1 MRQILSLLLVQLLLG
16 QTVLTQAANTTVI
29 GAIPTQAPVTSTET
43 TSTTKPDFVSFL
55 NTPVPSASTTSP
67 TKASPPTPTPS
78 VSTTAPTMSPTK
90 SPTMAPTT
98 SEPTIAPTTKN
109 PTISPSLEPTPKP
122 SSHPT
127 IEPTAMP
134 SKSPTSLPSSSPSA
148 MPSQF
153 PRSPVTGRAELMF
166 RSVSGLLVGDTEE
179 SFVENTI
186 AFLTENMPEVEA
198 ISVDIER
205 QARQFQNRRSLR
217 EEALFIDIR
226 VRASHI
232 VKSDDMFNFDVNLM
246 SVFASEEKEYVEA
259 LKNTGDPYFS
269 SLDTIILP
277 DTAAP
282 TAVPSSAPSLSPIED
297 ASLPQEYLIAI
308 IAGAAFFVLVL
319 LALIYRFTCSKKGKG
334 VQNKAPSNSF
344 FASKKQQY
352 SNQDAGAGSDLES
365 HQGLESPSAPSDQ
378 SSYYGGSI
386 MQAST
391 QMDSNS
397 YSYSLDPGLPSSVI
411 SGKTS
416 GSNGNAVPMEIPQ
429 IDLPAS
435 ADQAMLRDS
444 GIELTASDLQLT
456 DSELAMLPSNLG
468 RSADSAASSK
478 RQRRVVKAPPGK
490 LGIIID
496 TTVEG
501 PVVHQ
506 INPGSALEGQLQPG
520 DIIISIDDVDTRAMS
535 ASAITDLMI
544 QTAKQYRSL
553 TVVSN
558 PN

>member
-1 MRQILSLLLVQLLLG
+1 MGGTEQLFL
-16 QTVLTQAANTTVI
+16 
-29 GAIPTQAPVTSTET
+29 EH
-43 TSTTKPDFVSFL
+43 TKSFL
-55 NTPVPSASTTSP
+55 
-67 TKASPPTPTPS
+67 
-78 VSTTAPTMSPTK
+78 
-90 SPTMAPTT
+90 
-98 SEPTIAPTTKN
+98 TKN
-109 PTISPSLEPTPKP
+109 IQS
-122 SSHPT
+122 
-127 IEPTAMP
+127 
-134 SKSPTSLPSSSPSA
+134 
-148 MPSQF
+148 
-153 PRSPVTGRAELMF
+153 
-166 RSVSGLLVGDTEE
+166 
-179 SFVENTI
+179 
-186 AFLTENMPEVEA
+186 VEA
-198 ISVDIER
+198 IHVDIER
-205 QARQFQNRRSLR
+205 QARQFQNRRSLVR

-232 VKSDDMFNFDVNLM
+232 VNSDETFNFDAALM

-259 LKNTGDPYFS
+259 LKNTGDPYFG
-269 SLDTIILP
+269 SLDTVILP

-282 TAVPSSAPSLSPIED
+282 TAVPSSAPSFSPIEE
-297 ASLPQEYLIAI
+297 AALPQEYLIAI
-308 IAGAAFFVLVL
+308 ICGATFFILVL
-319 LALIYRFTCSKKGKG
+319 LVLIYRFTCSKKGKG
-334 VQNKAPSNSF
+334 VQNKAASKSF

-352 SNQDAGAGSDLES
+352 SNHVDTGAGSDVES
-365 HQGLESPSAPSDQ
+365 QQGLASPSAPSDGQ

-391 QMDSNS
+391 QMDANS
-397 YSYSLDPGLPSSVI
+397 YSYSLDPGLAPSVI

-416 GSNGNAVPMEIPQ
+416 DTNGIAVPMEIPQ
-429 IDLPAS
+429 IDLPGS

-468 RSADSAASSK
+468 RSADSATSK

-535 ASAITDLMI
+535 AAAITDLMI

>member
-1 MRQILSLLLVQLLLG
+1 
-16 QTVLTQAANTTVI
+16 
-29 GAIPTQAPVTSTET
+29 
-43 TSTTKPDFVSFL
+43 
-55 NTPVPSASTTSP
+55 
-67 TKASPPTPTPS
+67 
-78 VSTTAPTMSPTK
+78 MSPTK

-98 SEPTIAPTTKN
+98 SEPTIAPSTKN
-109 PTISPSLEPTPKP
+109 PTISPSIDPTPKP
-122 SSHPT
+122 SPHPT
-127 IEPTAMP
+127 IEPTTMP
-134 SKSPTSLPSSSPSA
+134 SKVPTVVPSSSPSA

-166 RSVSGLLVGDTEE
+166 RSVSGLLIGETEQL
-179 SFVENTI
+179 FLENTI
-186 AFLTENMPEVEA
+186 SFLTASIPEVED

-217 EEALFIDIR
+217 EEALFVDIR

-232 VKSDDMFNFDVNLM
+232 VKSDDIFNFEANLM
-246 SVFASEEKEYVEA
+246 SVFASEEKQYVEV
-259 LKNTGDPYFS
+259 LKNASDLYFG
-269 SLDTIILP
+269 SLDTVILP

-297 ASLPQEYLIAI
+297 AALPQEYLIAI
-308 IAGAAFFVLVL
+308 IAGATFFILVL
-319 LALIYRFTCSKKGKG
+319 MVLIYRFTCSKKAKG
-334 VQNKAPSNSF
+334 AQNKAPSKSF
-344 FASKKQQY
+344 FATKKQLY
-352 SNQDAGAGSDLES
+352 SNHVDTGAGSDVES
-365 HQGLESPSAPSDQ
+365 QQGLASPSAPSDGQ

-397 YSYSLDPGLPSSVI
+397 YSYSLDPGLAPSVI
-411 SGKTS
+411 SGKTNE
-416 GSNGNAVPMEIPQ
+416 SNGIAVPMEIPQ
-429 IDLPAS
+429 IDLPET
-435 ADQAMLRDS
+435 ADRAMLRDS

-456 DSELAMLPSNLG
+456 ESELAMLPSNLG
-468 RSADSAASSK
+468 KSADSASSK
-478 RQRRVVKAPPGK
+478 KQRRVVKAPPGK

-520 DIIISIDDVDTRAMS
+520 DIILSIDDVDTRAMS